1 MSRHRV
7 SLTLQGTEVS
17 LRETVLRGLLWIA
30 PYVGPAVFVAGNL
43 LAVTL
48 TVDAPG
54 SPEAVDTAVQIVE
67 RAMPAIPAIIRVI
80 DVTSL

>member
-1 MSRHRV
+1 
-7 SLTLQGTEVS
+7 
-17 LRETVLRGLLWIA
+17 
-30 PYVGPAVFVAGNL
+30 VFVAGNL

-67 RAMPAIPAIIRVI
+67 RALPAIPATIRVI